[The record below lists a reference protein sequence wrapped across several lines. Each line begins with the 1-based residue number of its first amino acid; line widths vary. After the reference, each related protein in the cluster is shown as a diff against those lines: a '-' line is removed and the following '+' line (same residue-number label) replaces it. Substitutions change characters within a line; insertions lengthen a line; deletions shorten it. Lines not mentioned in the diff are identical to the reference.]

1 VSAPRPASVS
11 HLLAADEALMP
22 GRWGAHITV
31 CGLEVRAQSATVVEH
46 ECYPS
51 CDCAVRYCS
60 ECVREAARWNA
71 ESGQADLPSGAVR

>member
-1 VSAPRPASVS
+1 VSAPRPAGVS
-11 HLLAADEALMP
+11 HLLAADEALRP
-22 GRWGAHITV
+22 GHWGTHIPV
-31 CGLEVRAQSATVVEH
+31 CGLEVRAPSAIAVEH

-71 ESGQADLPSGAVR
+71 GSGQADRASGAAR